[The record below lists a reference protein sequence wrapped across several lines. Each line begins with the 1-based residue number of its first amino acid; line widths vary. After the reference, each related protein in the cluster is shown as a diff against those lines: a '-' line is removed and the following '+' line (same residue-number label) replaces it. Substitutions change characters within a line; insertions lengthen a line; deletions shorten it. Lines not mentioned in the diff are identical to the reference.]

1 MTETVTVS
9 KTASQASESSTGG
22 VYEESW
28 EPKIAEKIRSI
39 VKAIEKDDPENET
52 PYPLCV
58 VGLVG
63 IPGSGKTISSFLLAN
78 ILESHG
84 IDVMVMPHDG
94 YHYPLEYLKSFPDA
108 EDAIYRR
115 GAPDTF
121 DPLALI
127 RDLRRIRGD
136 DDGTSVYSCSNEEES
151 NVITLPGF
159 DHAFG
164 DPEPDVH
171 TFDRLKHKVVLCEG
185 LYLFHDADG
194 WEGVASLFDL
204 KIYMDSDIDNCI
216 ERLKIRNQVR
226 NRATIL
232 PC

>member
-1 MTETVTVS
+1 MTPLLTVEK
-9 KTASQASESSTGG
+9 KTSNASQSSSGG

-28 EPKIAEKIRSI
+28 EPKIAEKIRGM
-39 VKAIEKDDPENET
+39 VQAIEKDDPENEI
-52 PYPLCV
+52 PFPLCV

-78 ILESHG
+78 ILESQG

-94 YHYPLEYLKSFPDA
+94 YHYPIEYLKSFPDA
-108 EDAIYRR
+108 EDVIYRR

-121 DPLALI
+121 DPLALV
-127 RDLRRIRGD
+127 RDLKRINGD
-136 DDGTSVYSCSNEEES
+136 DDGASVYSCSPDEET

-185 LYLFHDADG
+185 LYLFHDDDG
-194 WEGVASLFDL
+194 WEGVAPLFDL
-204 KIYMDSDIDNCI
+204 KVFVDSDIDNCI
-216 ERLKIRNQVR
+216 ERLKIRNQVGK
-226 NRATIL
+226 NFTFL
-232 PC
+232 CC